1 MRFISVLMSFVT
13 IIAFFTG
20 CTADKDGT
28 DALPVNTIPS
38 SGIIDSAASAVLY
51 CPETKEVLYGHHI
64 HEKRPIASITKIMTA
79 VIALE
84 YADKNDKSVTV
95 TEDMYAEGSSMYL
108 KAGEILRLSDL
119 VRGMML
125 VSGNDA
131 ANAAAIAVAGSVEKF
146 AELMNEKAEKIGMN
160 NSHFV
165 TASGLDDKM
174 HYSTA
179 YDMSLLCSY
188 AMKNNV
194 FRDIVSQKSAEIK
207 YLSPEGKTQ
216 TVYNHNKLLS
226 MCDGCI
232 GIKTGYTK
240 KAGRTLTSCCE
251 RNGVR
256 LIAVT
261 LNDGDDWRDH
271 CSLYSYGFDLVESIK
286 LCDESWEITLPL
298 TDRDDETAVLV
309 PEKIPEITVRKNNE
323 HDITKTVYVPDFI
336 YSPVVKN
343 RVYGRAVFFVDGQRA
358 AQCKLIAA
366 GTRKLTGEKDNGKQ

>member
-1 MRFISVLMSFVT
+1 MRFISVLMIFVT
-13 IIAFFTG
+13 ITAFFTG
-20 CTADKDGT
+20 CNADNGGT
-28 DALPVNTIPS
+28 DALPVNTIS
-38 SGIIDSAASAVLY
+38 TSGIIDSAASAVLY

-64 HEKRPIASITKIMTA
+64 HEKRPIASITKILTA

-84 YADKNDKSVTV
+84 YAGKNDKSVTV
-95 TEDMYAEGSSMYL
+95 TSDMYAEGSSMYL
-108 KAGEILRLSDL
+108 KAGEVLRLSDI

-131 ANAAAIAVAGSVEKF
+131 ANAAAIAIAGSREKF
-146 AELMNEKAEKIGMN
+146 ADLMNNKAAEIGMI

-165 TASGLDDKM
+165 TASGLDDEM

-194 FRDIVSQKSAEIK
+194 FRDIVSQNSAEIK

-232 GIKTGYTK
+232 GVKTGYTK
-240 KAGRTLTSCCE
+240 KAGRTLASCCE

-261 LNDGDDWRDH
+261 LNDGDDWKDH
-271 CSLYSYGFDLVESIK
+271 CSLYSYGFDLVDNIK

-298 TDRDDETAVLV
+298 TDRDDEMAVLV
-309 PEKIPEITVRKNNE
+309 PGKIPEVTLKKNKR

-343 RVYGRAVFFVDGQRA
+343 RVYGRVIFFVDGKKA
-358 AQCKLIAA
+358 EQCKLIAA
-366 GTRKLTGEKDNGKQ
+366 GTRKLTGAKNNGKQ